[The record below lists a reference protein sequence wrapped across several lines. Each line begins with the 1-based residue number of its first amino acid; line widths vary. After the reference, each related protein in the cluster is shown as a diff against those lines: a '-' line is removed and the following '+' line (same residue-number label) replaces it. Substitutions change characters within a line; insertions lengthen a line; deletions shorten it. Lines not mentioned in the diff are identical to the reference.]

1 MNNLYRP
8 LKAIIF
14 TIGHW
19 ACKQLMIR
27 TDYILVHYKG
37 PEKPQTATHTVWE
50 KKNVSCG
57 EFQNF
62 GNQRRNN

>member
-27 TDYILVHYKG
+27 TDYILVHQKG
-37 PEKPQTATHTVWE
+37 PEKPQTATHTV
-50 KKNVSCG
+50 
-57 EFQNF
+57 
-62 GNQRRNN
+62 